1 MSQSSLDLI
10 QKNGAVLINRIR
22 LGLVILFTLSILG
35 AMKVFNPTQLII
47 HSSGTLAMWIYCIGI
62 FIWNR
67 FGDVPKWV
75 HKISVILDSI
85 ILSCTLIFDAMISPT
100 VASGVMKNVI
110 LFFIYFY
117 INIYAGLLGEK
128 RFVILIGF
136 LGALGST
143 IALTVAVIFGV
154 ELSEDPNLSG
164 KPGMLTTSVEII
176 KIVFVFVAGII
187 LSQLMNLFMKLA
199 DQAVKLSEESR
210 GFLARLESNQK
221 AIHVSAESLET
232 SIQNFA
238 EFINTTG
245 EKMES
250 QAASLEEV
258 NAVIEELSAASQST
272 SGSIETQN
280 RSLVDLNLK
289 SKNLGDIIESIAQFS
304 KDLGSYANENK
315 VDMDNVSEAAG
326 KTTHFL
332 KNISNSFNRVD
343 EINQIMGEIA
353 DKTNLLA
360 LNASIEAARAGAAG
374 RGFAVVANEVSK
386 LAEFTSENAK
396 NISVIVKQ
404 SREFIGEA
412 NKASNDTGD
421 LTNRQ
426 KLKISETVNRIEE
439 MGKLYQEQRRIIQD
453 FVSEVERVK
462 QLSGEIF
469 ESTKEQMVGQEEMV
483 KTMVNL
489 EKEINQI
496 NQESGKLQN
505 EVEKIR
511 NQSLEL
517 KNLSTT

>member
-1 MSQSSLDLI
+1 MSQSSLELI

-35 AMKVFNPTQLII
+35 ALRVFNPTQLII
-47 HSSGTLAMWIYCIGI
+47 HSTGTFVMGLYCVAI
-62 FIWNR
+62 FVWNR
-67 FGDVPKWV
+67 FGYVPKSIQ
-75 HKISVILDSI
+75 KLSVIMDSLV
-85 ILSCTLIFDAMISPT
+85 LSSTLIFDAMISPE

-128 RFVILIGF
+128 RFVILIGI
-136 LGALGST
+136 LGALGSAT
-143 IALTVAVIFGV
+143 ALTVAVRFGV
-154 ELSEDPNLSG
+154 VLTEDPNLGG
-164 KPGMLTTSVEII
+164 KPGVLTTSVEII
-176 KIVFVFVAGII
+176 KIVFVFTAGVI
-187 LSQLMNLFMKLA
+187 LAQLMNLFTKLSA
-199 DQAVKLSEESR
+199 EAGKLSEESR
-210 GFLARLESNQK
+210 TFFQKLETNQK
-221 AIHVSAESLET
+221 AIHASAENLEI

-238 EFINTTG
+238 EFINSTG

-250 QAASLEEV
+250 QAASLEQV

-272 SGSIETQN
+272 AASIETQN
-280 RSLVDLNLK
+280 SSLVDLNQK
-289 SKNLGDIIESIAQFS
+289 AKNLGDIVESIAQFS
-304 KDLGSYANENK
+304 KDLGSYANENRR
-315 VDMDNVSEAAG
+315 DMENVSEAAG
-326 KTTHFL
+326 KTDFFL
-332 KNISNSFNRVD
+332 QNISNSFNKVD

-396 NISVIVKQ
+396 NISDIVKK

-426 KLKISETVNRIEE
+426 KGKISETVDRIEE
-439 MGKLYQEQRRIIQD
+439 MSKLYQEQRAIIRN
-453 FVSEVERVK
+453 FTSEVERVK

-483 KTMVNL
+483 KTMVHL

-496 NQESGKLQN
+496 NQESGKLQH

-511 NQSLEL
+511 TQSSEL
-517 KNLSTT
+517 KNLSVA

>member
-47 HSSGTLAMWIYCIGI
+47 HSGGTLAMWIYCIGI

-75 HKISVILDSI
+75 HKTSVILDSV

-128 RFVILIGF
+128 KFVILIGF

-143 IALTVAVIFGV
+143 IALSVAVLFGV
-154 ELSEDPNLSG
+154 ELSEDPNLAN

-176 KIVFVFVAGII
+176 KILFVFVAGII
-187 LSQLMNLFMKLA
+187 LAQLMNLFMKLA
-199 DQAVKLSEESR
+199 DQAVKLSEESS

-221 AIHVSAESLET
+221 SIHLSAESLEN

-238 EFINTTG
+238 EFINNTG

-258 NAVIEELSAASQST
+258 NAVIEELSASSQST

-453 FVSEVERVK
+453 FVSEVERIK

-496 NQESGKLQN
+496 NQESGKLQM

-517 KNLSTT
+517 KNLSTS